1 MKGFTIVCLVIIML
15 YMGTTSANS
24 KEGSPLEMAAQ
35 RRAENIHRLDS
46 IILLTY
52 ISVLVVIVLTSW
64 LFKHYRFMFVHETGL
79 TLFYGLLIGFVIRY
93 FDIGLLE
100 SQTYDVVLKDRTV
113 ILEEPPDYL
122 RLEVKP
128 EGTPRVSFHYELME
142 GFYADK
148 KKHNEQK
155 IEQKSAFSPEI
166 FFNIMLPPII
176 FNAGY
181 SLKKRHFF
189 RNIGSILV
197 FAFVGTT
204 ISCFATGSLLYV
216 FTKVFGMGFSLQE
229 TLFFGA
235 VISATDPVTVI
246 SLFTEMHVE
255 ADLFALVF
263 GESALN
269 DAVAL
274 VLSSTIDN
282 FSSGNEVVGMNEI
295 FFALGKF
302 AYIFFGSL
310 LMGSLIGCGNAL
322 ITKMTAIAEHP
333 LLESSLFVLVSYIS
347 FLIAEVVGLTGIV
360 SVLFC
365 GISQAHYTYNNLS
378 EESQHTTKQFF
389 QMISFVLES
398 FIFCYIGVS
407 IFVENNQK
415 WNIGFL
421 FFALISI
428 VVARALFVYP
438 LSFLLNIWRRPLIP
452 RSYQHML
459 VFAGLRGAM
468 AFALADRNTATDN
481 RQVICSTTAAIV
493 MVTVFFNGS
502 LTAWMVDY
510 LGIKHGIEERS
521 RGGTQSSGGQNEVDD
536 LHLPGTPLTPCGANP
551 WDKAFLPR
559 KWYNFDAN
567 FMKPLLTHATP
578 SLEQTLPPFCLPF
591 ARMFTSLKQ
600 AVATNGGSNESSPC
614 ASVDAVEG

>member
-1 MKGFTIVCLVIIML
+1 
-15 YMGTTSANS
+15 MGTTSANS

-310 LMGSLIGCGNAL
+310 LLGSLIGCGNAL